1 MHADSMPTPRV
12 ILDASARDAVERE
25 PTVGR
30 GLLVIDIQR
39 DYFPGGAYPLV
50 GPEGAAERAREV
62 IESFRSKAQPIL
74 HMQHVW
80 DAPDATFM
88 RPGTDGVEI
97 HPLVA
102 PADGETVLQKTEPN
116 SFVETPLESEL
127 RSRDVDDLVVVGMMT
142 SMCVDSTVR
151 AAVDLGFDVTV
162 VHDACAAPDL
172 AFGGHEVPGAT
183 VHAAFVA
190 ALADG
195 YATVVSAA
203 DLA

>member
-1 MHADSMPTPRV
+1 M
-12 ILDASARDAVERE
+12 
-25 PTVGR
+25 GR
-30 GLLVIDIQR
+30 GLLVIDIQH

-50 GPEGAAERAREV
+50 GPEAAAEKARQV
-62 IESFRSKAQPIL
+62 IDSFRSQALPVV

-80 DAPDATFM
+80 DAPEATFM

-116 SFVETPLESEL
+116 SFVDTPLQSEL
-127 RSRDVDDLVVVGMMT
+127 SSRGIDDLVVVGMMT

-151 AAVDLGFDVTV
+151 AAADLGFEVTV

-172 AFGGHEVPGAT
+172 EFGGVEVPGAT

-195 YATVVSAA
+195 YASVVSAA
-203 DLA
+203 DLG